1 MMFGMKVAVLDW
13 KELQIE
19 TIVHA
24 STSDQDSFRAN
35 AMYSAFYG
43 LKHEPFRLTPDPRFL
58 HLAEPHRNTL
68 RAMLEGVSYRKGL
81 QVAVGPIGTGKT
93 TLLYSLQHILVHESS
108 AGRPIR
114 SAFIINP
121 TLTQEELFEALFDE
135 LEITSSAATKPAR
148 LRGLHELLLDSHRR
162 NGIVLVV
169 IDEAHLLSPELLEE
183 IRLLLNLD
191 NYPANVLQLILCG
204 QPELVPLLM
213 KPQFAA
219 LRGRVAV
226 VSKLRTLTLPETRA
240 YIAERLHIAGLRSE
254 SPFTAP
260 ALEEI
265 FRQAGGTPRLINLL
279 CDRVLTAGFRR
290 QLLRITPDL
299 VREAVDGLTLCEDA
313 FSIPETSLSAA
324 TTASAPS
331 SSGAKS

>member
-1 MMFGMKVAVLDW
+1 MKVAHLKWKSRVIRKAVLA
-13 KELQIE
+13 ERPTEGSSATIE
-19 TIVHA
+19 
-24 STSDQDSFRAN
+24 
-35 AMYSAFYG
+35 MYSSFYG
-43 LKHEPFRLTPDPRFL
+43 FKHEPFRLTPDPRFL

-68 RAMLEGVSYRKGL
+68 RAMLEGISYRKGL

-93 TLLYSLQHILVHESS
+93 TLLYSLQHILAHESS
-108 AGRPIR
+108 PERPIR
-114 SAFIINP
+114 SAFIVNP
-121 TLTQEELFEALFDE
+121 TLTKEELFESLFDE

-148 LRGLHELLLDSHRR
+148 LRGLHELLLDSYRR

-169 IDEAHLLSPELLEE
+169 IDEAHLLTPDLLEE

-204 QPELVPLLM
+204 QPELVPLLS

-240 YIAERLHIAGLRSE
+240 YIAERMHIAGFRGE
-254 SPFTAP
+254 SPFTAQ

-290 QLLRITPDL
+290 QQLKITPDL
-299 VREAVDGLTLCEDA
+299 VREALDGLTLSDDPLA
-313 FSIPETSLSAA
+313 FADTSLNAA
-324 TTASAPS
+324 ALGTASTA
-331 SSGAKS
+331 SGAKP